1 MSADDD
7 QLLRRPILVI
17 GSPRSGTTL
26 LAEVLQHHPD
36 LAYVEEPRLT
46 WRLGNDRKSDMLR
59 PSDARPPVRAGI
71 RKAFAEMVRAAGRT
85 RLLEKTPSNSLRLG
99 FVDRIFP
106 DARYVHIIRNGLDS
120 VLSIR
125 RYWLDH
131 AGGLRTT
138 KLSQRAKEINWR
150 QAPHYAAE
158 LARRIAPA
166 SLAPVLGYRVW
177 GPRLP
182 GMNGLLRDLDLL
194 EVCCLQWRMCVE
206 AAAHAGRQLPA
217 SRYLEIR
224 LEDMSPGHLQKIMSF
239 CELPDDSTVMA
250 EFNQR
255 FDPKLAGARKAEA
268 DPAQLDQ
275 IMQWIEPTM
284 RWLGYV

>member
-1 MSADDD
+1 MSEPDDP
-7 QLLRRPILVI
+7 LLRQPILVI

-59 PSDARPPVRAGI
+59 PRDARPPVKARI
-71 RKAFAEMVRAAGRT
+71 RRAFAELVRKAGRT
-85 RLLEKTPSNSLRLG
+85 RLLEKTPSNALRLG
-99 FVDRIFP
+99 FVDEIFP

-125 RYWLDH
+125 KYWEDH
-131 AGGLRTT
+131 AGGLRAV
-138 KLSQRAKEINWR
+138 KLGQRAREIRWR
-150 QAPHYAAE
+150 QAPHYAVE
-158 LARRIAPA
+158 LARRVAPA
-166 SLAPVLGYRVW
+166 GLAPVLGYRVW

-182 GMNGLLRDLDLL
+182 GMNGLLRDLDLV

-206 AAAHAGRQLPA
+206 AAAHYGRQLPA

-224 LEDMSPGHLQKIMSF
+224 LEDMSPDHLQKIMSF
-239 CELPDDSTVMA
+239 CDLTHDSTVIA

-255 FDPKLAGARKAEA
+255 FDPSLAGARKAEA
-268 DPAQLDQ
+268 DPAELDQ
-275 IMQWIEPTM
+275 IMPWIEPTM
-284 RWLGYV
+284 RWLGYL